1 MRRGLELQ
9 HPQSGCTQAQTQG
22 SALITIAATP
32 RRALEAARNNAS
44 RYNWQSGFWSAN
56 RRRAVRVVSDRS
68 LEVLRVIV
76 QDYVASREP
85 VGSKSIVERHS
96 FGVSAATIRNDMA
109 MLEDEELI
117 AAPHTSSGRV
127 PTDKGYRVFVDQLA
141 DLRPLSAA
149 QRTAI
154 ETFLGQSVDLDDV
167 LARTVRLLSQLTNHV
182 ALVQYPSLA
191 KSRVRHIELVPLTSR
206 RIMVVFISD
215 SGRVE
220 QNLID
225 LRSDVDI
232 EFIADLRA
240 RLNSALGGLGL
251 VDAATR
257 LSAFS
262 AEFPAERSP
271 LVAEITSSLLDQI
284 AANRQEKLVMAG
296 AANLVRTEN
305 DFTGSIYPV
314 LEAIEE
320 QVTLLKL
327 FSEVEVDRNGVAV
340 SIGRE
345 NAEFGLGET
354 SVLSSGYTASGG
366 TVARLGV
373 LGPTR
378 MDYSNNMAA
387 VRAVARYLTRLLGEA

>member
-1 MRRGLELQ
+1 M
-9 HPQSGCTQAQTQG
+9 
-22 SALITIAATP
+22 
-32 RRALEAARNNAS
+32 
-44 RYNWQSGFWSAN
+44 
-56 RRRAVRVVSDRS
+56 VSDRS

-109 MLEDEELI
+109 LLEEEELI

-141 DLRPLSAA
+141 DLRPLSGA

-167 LARTVRLLSQLTNHV
+167 LSRTVRLLSQLTHQV
-182 ALVQYPSLA
+182 ALVQYPSLT
-191 KSRVRHIELVPLTSR
+191 KSRVRHVEIVALTPR
-206 RIMVVFISD
+206 RLMTVFITD
-215 SGRVE
+215 TGRVE
-220 QNLID
+220 QRLVD
-225 LRSDVDI
+225 VPADVD
-232 EFIADLRA
+232 ADLLAALRTK
-240 RLNSALGGLGL
+240 LNTALVGLGL
-251 VDAATR
+251 ADAAHT
-257 LSAFS
+257 LASMPEQF
-262 AEFPAERSP
+262 EP
-271 LVAEITSSLLDQI
+271 LVRPIAAQIVSSLIEQV
-284 AANRQEKLVMAG
+284 AENRQDRLVMAG
-296 AANLVRTEN
+296 AANLVRTEE
-305 DFTGSIYPV
+305 DFSGSIYPV

-320 QVTLLKL
+320 QVTLLRL
-327 FSEVEVDRNGVAV
+327 FGEVGVDQQGVAV

-354 SVLSSGYTASGG
+354 SVLSSGYGATGAG
-366 TVARLGV
+366 VARLGV

-387 VRAVARYLTRLLGEA
+387 VRAVARYLTRLLGED

>member
-1 MRRGLELQ
+1 
-9 HPQSGCTQAQTQG
+9 
-22 SALITIAATP
+22 
-32 RRALEAARNNAS
+32 
-44 RYNWQSGFWSAN
+44 
-56 RRRAVRVVSDRS
+56 VVSDRS

-109 MLEDEELI
+109 MLEEEELI

-141 DLRPLSAA
+141 DLRPLSSA
-149 QRTAI
+149 QRHAI
-154 ETFLGQSVDLDDV
+154 ETFLGASVDLDDV

-191 KSRVRHIELVPLTSR
+191 KSRVRHIELVPLTAR

-225 LRSDVDI
+225 SKADVDVAFLA
-232 EFIADLRA
+232 ELRA
-240 RLNSALGGLGL
+240 RLNAAVGGLGL
-251 VDAATR
+251 AEAAAT
-257 LSAFS
+257 LGTFTQQ
-262 AEFPAERSP
+262 FDPERAA
-271 LVAEITSSLLDQI
+271 LVGEITASLLDQV

-296 AANLVRTEN
+296 AANLVRTED
-305 DFTGSIYPV
+305 DFHGSIYPV
-314 LEAIEE
+314 REAIEE

-327 FSEVEVDRNGVAV
+327 FSEVEIDRNGVAV

-354 SVLSSGYTASGG
+354 SVLSSGYTTSGG

-387 VRAVARYLTRLLGEA
+387 VRAVARDLTRLLGED